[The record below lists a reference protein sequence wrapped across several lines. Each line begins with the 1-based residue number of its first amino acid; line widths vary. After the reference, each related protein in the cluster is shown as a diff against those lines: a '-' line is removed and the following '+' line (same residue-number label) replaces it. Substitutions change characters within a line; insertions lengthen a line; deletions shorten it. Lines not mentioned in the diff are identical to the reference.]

1 MAAASENLNQKTDD
15 AAATPTPEE
24 PVIPDAVPSEKPIY
38 IPKAKLL
45 DQMREVMRLRHYSI
59 RTEQAY
65 CDWVRR
71 YLRFHDMKSR
81 EELAPAEAKV
91 ERFLTDLAVNGNVSA
106 TPSCR
111 PWAWSTTMMVEC
123 FR

>member
-1 MAAASENLNQKTDD
+1 MAQRGKGQ
-15 AAATPTPEE
+15 ATGRGGFGQRLPGYQVLPN
-24 PVIPDAVPSEKPIY
+24 
-38 IPKAKLL
+38 PKAKLL

-71 YLRFHDMKSR
+71 YVRFHDMKSR

-91 ERFLTDLAVNGNVSA
+91 ERFLTDLAVNRNVSA

-123 FR
+123 FRYSQIR